1 MNHQTGQGAS
11 PDPFTKFWSDMMA
24 QMSGAAGSSG
34 AGASPSGPFGAFGP
48 SQEEVARQMR
58 QAFFDSWAR
67 YAEDYMRSDAFL
79 DAMKKSMD
87 QALAFKQQINEFLTK
102 SLRESQMPTQD
113 DTDSILLAVRR
124 LEERVLD
131 RLAALTRRVDA
142 MESRLDGSGAG
153 TPGATT
159 SGGKPRMK
167 GAAK

>member
-1 MNHQTGQGAS
+1 MNQTASSGGASDPFTKYWSEMMGHLSAGQGAS
-11 PDPFTKFWSDMMA
+11 P
-24 QMSGAAGSSG
+24 GGSQ
-34 AGASPSGPFGAFGP
+34 ASNPFGAFGP

-79 DAMKKSMD
+79 DAMKKSME
-87 QALAFKQQINEFLTK
+87 QALAFKQQVNEFLTK

-131 RLAALTRRVDA
+131 RLAALTRRVEGLEARHDA
-142 MESRLDGSGAG
+142 SNDGMPTVGS
-153 TPGATT
+153 
-159 SGGKPRMK
+159 KPRTK